1 MAEQV
6 VKPEDIKIP
15 VECFLYPTG
24 EQQIQAEGGEHYQI
38 EKLDFRESFKTY
50 VKGAEFAYEGFVTN
64 EMLWSTNQAKSLF
77 IEAIKLLSKPQ
88 FILGTIISFLFY
100 REQLVESFNRIG
112 HRIMSPIMLKDK
124 HLSVFAQEFQYM
136 VFEFMRF
143 LVPEDKADKF
153 SMIFARIIDNDDAY
167 KQRLKDIFSMTSKKR
182 LKNPKELSRLVEI
195 MYERQDYGEW
205 VKKVKSCVLLLRIL
219 IFVVP
224 SARKGYKSVIEN
236 ITLDRLILHWED
248 LYWSV
253 YKKDYHFA
261 GMKWEDRIKMVKEKG
276 WQLPETLV

>member
-50 VKGAEFAYEGFVTN
+50 IKGAEFPYEGYVTN

-77 IEAIKLLSKPQ
+77 IEGVRLLSKPH
-88 FILGTIISFLFY
+88 FILGTIISFMFY
-100 REQLVESFNRIG
+100 RTQLVDIFNRIG

-124 HLSVFAQEFQYM
+124 HISIFAQEFQYM
-136 VFEFMRF
+136 VFEFMRH
-143 LVPEDKADKF
+143 LVPEDMADKF
-153 SMIFARIIDNDDAY
+153 SAIFARIIDNDDAY
-167 KQRLKDIFSMTSKKR
+167 KQRLKDIFSMTTKEK

-195 MYERQDYGEW
+195 MFERNGKPFWLD
-205 VKKVKSCVLLLRIL
+205 KVKYSVLLLRIL
-219 IFVVP
+219 IAVVP
-224 SARKGYKSVIEN
+224 SARKGYKSAVEN
-236 ITLDRLILHWED
+236 VTLDRLILHWED

-253 YKKDYHFA
+253 YKKDYNFA
-261 GMKWEDRIKMVKEKG
+261 GMTWENRLKMVKEKG
-276 WQLPETLV
+276 WKLPETLK

>member
-1 MAEQV
+1 MEKV
-6 VKPEDIKIP
+6 LTPEELKVPQD
-15 VECFLYPTG
+15 CFLYATG

-38 EKLDFRESFKTY
+38 EKIDFRESFKTH

-100 REQLVESFNRIG
+100 REQLIDSFNRLG

-124 HLSVFAQEFQYM
+124 HLSVFAQELQYM
-136 VFEFMRF
+136 VFEFMRH
-143 LVPEDKADKF
+143 LVPEAKADKF
-153 SMIFARIIDNDDAY
+153 SEIFSRIIDNDDAW
-167 KQRLKDIFSMTSKKR
+167 KQRLKDIFSMTSKEK

-195 MYERQDYGEW
+195 MFERNGKPFWLD
-205 VKKVKSCVLLLRIL
+205 KVKYSVFLLRLL
-219 IFVVP
+219 IAVVP
-224 SARKGYKSVIEN
+224 SARKGYKSAVEN

-248 LYWSV
+248 MYWSV
-253 YKKDYHFA
+253 YKKDYNFA
-261 GMKWEDRIKMVKEKG
+261 GMTHEERLNLVKDKG
-276 WQLPETLV
+276 WQLPQNLV